1 VATPTARFHWLLPA
15 FLCAIGAAPV
25 IEAASCGPAFKGQVS
40 GGTGRFVV
48 YDGLLYRNKPDLS
61 ALGIERVAIID
72 RGIWP
77 PADPSMTPDPNRV
90 AKVAGTFPDDDT
102 PVVLDFERFPLTG
115 SDATVHDSVTR
126 LRAILAAFRKQQP
139 GRHYGFYAA
148 LPISD
153 YWRAVRLDPTDAK
166 FKSWQLDNDRLKSLE
181 ADVDVLFP
189 SLYTFYDDPEGWRNY
204 AIAQIC
210 EARRISKRPV
220 IVFLWPEFHD
230 SNQRVRN
237 RFLAPDFWQ
246 MELDIARRYADGIVL
261 WGGYDLQNDHPRDW
275 DETAPWWQVTKMFM
289 SRVPRSPSATS
300 P

>member
-1 VATPTARFHWLLPA
+1 VAIPTARFHWLLAA
-15 FLCAIGAAPV
+15 FLCAIGAAPG
-25 IEAASCGPAFKGQVS
+25 IEAASCGPAFQDQVS

-48 YDGLLYRNKPDLS
+48 YDGMLYRNKPDLS
-61 ALGIERVAIID
+61 TLGIARVSIID

-77 PADPSMTPDPNRV
+77 PTDPTMTPDPDRV

-102 PVVLDFERFPLTG
+102 PVVLDFERFPLIG
-115 SDATVHDSVTR
+115 SDAAVQASVTK
-126 LRAILAAFRKQQP
+126 LREILAAFRKLQP
-139 GRHYGFYAA
+139 RRRYGFYGA
-148 LPISD
+148 LPIAD
-153 YWRAVRLDPTDAK
+153 YWRAVRLDPTNAQ
-166 FKSWQLDNDRLKSLE
+166 FHAWQVDNDRLKSLE

-220 IVFLWPEFHD
+220 IVFLWPEFHE

-246 MELDIARRYADGIVL
+246 MELDVARRYADGIVL
-261 WGGYDLQNDHPRDW
+261 WGGYHLQNDHPREW
-275 DETAPWWQVTKMFM
+275 AETAP
-289 SRVPRSPSATS
+289 
-300 P
+300 

>member
-1 VATPTARFHWLLPA
+1 MATPTARFRWLLPA
-15 FLCAIGAAPV
+15 FLCAIGAAHV
-25 IEAASCGPAFKGQVS
+25 IEAASCGPAFKGHVS

-61 ALGIERVAIID
+61 ALGIERVSIID

-77 PADPSMTPDPNRV
+77 PADPNMTPDPGRV
-90 AKVAGTFPDDDT
+90 AKVAGTFPDNDT

-126 LRAILAAFRKQQP
+126 LRGILAAFRKQRPQ
-139 GRHYGFYAA
+139 RRYGFYGA
-148 LPISD
+148 LPIGD

-166 FKSWQLDNDRLKSLE
+166 FKSWQADNDRLNSLE
-181 ADVDVLFP
+181 ADVDVLLP
-189 SLYTFYDDPEGWRNY
+189 SLYTFYEDPEGWRNY

-230 SNQRVRN
+230 SNHRVRD

-261 WGGYDLQNDHPRDW
+261 WGGYDLQNDRPRDW

-289 SRVPRSPSATS
+289 SRVPGSPSATS
-300 P
+300 R